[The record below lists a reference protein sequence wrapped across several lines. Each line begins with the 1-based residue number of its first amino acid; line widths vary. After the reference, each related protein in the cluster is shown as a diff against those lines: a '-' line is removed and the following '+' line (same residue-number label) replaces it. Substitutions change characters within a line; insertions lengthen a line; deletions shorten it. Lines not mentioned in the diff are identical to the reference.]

1 MPKKQQNGILKTII
15 EHMEKWEKLL
25 SKAISH
31 KNESEALLDKAV
43 QELMRTKG
51 FSEEQVALFDAC
63 FAGGCETI
71 VAFNH
76 DGEFADL
83 GLENYCGMTKE
94 EIIDYLSDFCEPKT
108 VKLLKGE

>member
-1 MPKKQQNGILKTII
+1 MPKKQQNGILKAII

-25 SKAISH
+25 SKAIDY
-31 KNESEALLDKAV
+31 KNNSEGLLDKAV

-71 VAFNH
+71 VRFNR
-76 DGEFADL
+76 DAEFADL
-83 GLENYCGMTKE
+83 GLENYCAMTKE
-94 EIIDYLSDFCEPKT
+94 EIIDYLSEFCEPKN
-108 VKLLKGE
+108 VELLRKE

>member
-1 MPKKQQNGILKTII
+1 
-15 EHMEKWEKLL
+15 MEKWQKLL
-25 SKAISH
+25 SKAIDY
-31 KNESEALLDKAV
+31 KNKSELFLDKAV

-63 FAGGCETI
+63 FAGGEETI
-71 VAFNH
+71 VAFNR

-94 EIIDYLSDFCEPKT
+94 EIIDYLSEYCEPKT
-108 VKLLKGE
+108 VELLRKE

>member
-1 MPKKQQNGILKTII
+1 
-15 EHMEKWEKLL
+15 MEKWRRLL
-25 SKAISH
+25 SKAIEY
-31 KNESEALLDKAV
+31 KNESEGLLDKAV

-76 DGEFADL
+76 DGEFNDL
-83 GLENYCGMTKE
+83 GLENYCTMTKE
-94 EIIDYLSDFCEPKT
+94 EIIDYLSEYCVPKT
-108 VKLLKGE
+108 IELLRK

>member
-1 MPKKQQNGILKTII
+1 
-15 EHMEKWEKLL
+15 MEKWEKLL
-25 SKAISH
+25 SKAIDY
-31 KNESEALLDKAV
+31 KNASERLLDQAV

-63 FAGGCETI
+63 FASGFETI
-71 VAFNH
+71 VSFNR

-94 EIIDYLSDFCEPKT
+94 EIIDYLSEYCEPKT